1 MKRIIASLLALLML
15 TTLTPVVM
23 AANMDFTGEITTE
36 AVYDEKFGGTS
47 EIELNANL
55 GNDLKA
61 GLSLGSI
68 EQPFP
73 WENGMGW
80 PLTVKGLWL
89 ETNGALIPGTP
100 EFTTRIGT
108 LNVNYSDFIA
118 KGIKTT
124 GISVDKITMGPV
136 TLGGYYSLNQD
147 QNLDR
152 GAYVK
157 VNPLEGIEAQATVVK
172 AEDQLS
178 YAISTT
184 VQPVEQAEV
193 SGTYA
198 AVHEEAN
205 AYRVNGKYQVLEGL
219 EVRAGYQDV
228 PVEFSP
234 EHKNTDQDVLE
245 NGTGFMV
252 GATANQYGFD
262 VTADYADYNKTVD
275 YSVART
281 LSLAGMDFNTKL
293 AGNYNFDAAEATE
306 LEATVAYNA
315 PNGLELSVG
324 YDLINNQPK
333 VTAGLELQF

>member
-1 MKRIIASLLALLML
+1 MKRIIASLLALLMMA
-15 TTLTPVVM
+15 TITPVVM
-23 AANMDFTGEITTE
+23 AANLDFTGEISTKAE
-36 AVYDEKFGGTS
+36 YHEKFGGTS
-47 EIELNANL
+47 EIELSANL

-68 EQPFP
+68 KQAFP
-73 WENGMGW
+73 WNGVLGW

-89 ETNGALIPGTP
+89 ETNGAIIPGTP

-118 KGIKTT
+118 HGIKTT
-124 GISVDKITMGPV
+124 GISMDKLTMGPV
-136 TLGGYYSLNQD
+136 TIGGYYSLNQA
-147 QNLDR
+147 QNRDR

-178 YAISTT
+178 YAVSTT
-184 VQPVEQAEV
+184 VQPMEQAEV

-198 AVHEEAN
+198 VVHEETD
-205 AYRVNGKYQVLEGL
+205 AYRINGKYQVLEGL

-228 PVEFSP
+228 SAEFKP
-234 EHKNTDQDVLE
+234 TNMNKDQKVLKT
-245 NGTGFMV
+245 GTGFTV
-252 GATANQYGFD
+252 GATANQFGFD
-262 VTADYADYNKTVD
+262 VTADYADYDKTVD

-293 AGNYNFDAAEATE
+293 DGNYNFNTSKATN

-333 VTAGLELQF
+333 VAAGLELQF